1 MYIAENRIFAG
12 CLYFA
17 DTIKNDSA
25 DAVRGLNELGI
36 RTVMLTGDSCHIAGE
51 VATAVGITEYYADLF
66 PKDKLAELEREI
78 AGNRER
84 NSRGRTAFVGDG
96 INDAPALALADVG
109 IAMGGIG
116 SGAAIESADVV
127 IMNDEPAKLVLSM
140 KIARKTMSIV
150 RQNIFFAIGVK
161 MLILLL
167 GAWGVV
173 GMWFAV
179 FSDVGV
185 MVLAVL
191 NAMRLM
197 AGGGKENG
205 NAGE

>member
-1 MYIAENRIFAG
+1 MEK
-12 CLYFA
+12 L
-17 DTIKNDSA
+17 
-25 DAVRGLNELGI
+25 LGEG
-36 RTVMLTGDSCHIAGE
+36 TL
-51 VATAVGITEYYADLF
+51 
-66 PKDKLAELEREI
+66 
-78 AGNRER
+78 
-84 NSRGRTAFVGDG
+84 AFVGDG

-140 KIARKTMSIV
+140 KIARKTMNIV

-185 MVLAVL
+185 MILAVL